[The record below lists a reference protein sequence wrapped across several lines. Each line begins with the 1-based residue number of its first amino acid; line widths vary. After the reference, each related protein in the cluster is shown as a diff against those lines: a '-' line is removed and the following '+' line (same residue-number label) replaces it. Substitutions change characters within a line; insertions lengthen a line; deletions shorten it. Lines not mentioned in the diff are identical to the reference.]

1 MYKLCSVDLEN
12 CRVLHLEIN
21 QRVDGRSASP
31 HGVQQKMCR
40 DFLHEFASSGTLIS
54 PQRSLKEIMV
64 VGRDDFVSNSATKF
78 QQWLRKQSVTVKSI
92 NRADSVSLED
102 CLRYSLVV
110 WVESHQYYRC
120 GKALLKGPFLE
131 GNPYNLTRIWF
142 VVHCT
147 SSGEVFLR
155 ISPETVRLFPLES
168 KHIRDSATEPR
179 WVYCLPK
186 LGRGQLVGRYRNIP
200 EDSAFANYAQMRAYW
215 KNCHGYDL
223 PLTEPKNYY
232 NVCFNGIRSSF
243 LYPDF
248 CVLSSEPQ
256 PIGFLEEQK
265 TALVAVEEFSRSF
278 FSEEHFICGERCKFI
293 PSKSEFVRSHGPTS
307 IDTAPL
313 TGRRTLSGPNV
324 RSDGHGSV
332 VSKQLQQNGTQKNEE
347 VSSPTKRL
355 AGAFTK
361 SLCQEALASPPVHMN
376 SSKAKTIV
384 KEARLF
390 TSSNVKEKDEKH
402 HVQQYLPTGSQCFS
416 QTIRS
421 RKRCVDVE

>member
-1 MYKLCSVDLEN
+1 MRN
-12 CRVLHLEIN
+12 
-21 QRVDGRSASP
+21 
-31 HGVQQKMCR
+31 
-40 DFLHEFASSGTLIS
+40 T
-54 PQRSLKEIMV
+54 
-64 VGRDDFVSNSATKF
+64 T
-78 QQWLRKQSVTVKSI
+78 
-92 NRADSVSLED
+92 
-102 CLRYSLVV
+102 
-110 WVESHQYYRC
+110 
-120 GKALLKGPFLE
+120 
-131 GNPYNLTRIWF
+131 
-142 VVHCT
+142 
-147 SSGEVFLR
+147 
-155 ISPETVRLFPLES
+155 
-168 KHIRDSATEPR
+168 
-179 WVYCLPK
+179 

-232 NVCFNGIRSSF
+232 NVWFNGIRSSFLLGRGQLVGRYRNIPEDSAFANYAQMRAYWKNCHGYDLPLKEPKNYYNVWFNGIRSSF

-265 TALVAVEEFSRSF
+265 TALVA
-278 FSEEHFICGERCKFI
+278 
-293 PSKSEFVRSHGPTS
+293 
-307 IDTAPL
+307 
-313 TGRRTLSGPNV
+313 PNV

-402 HVQQYLPTGSQCFS
+402 HVKVSSPTKRLAGAFTKSLCQEALASPPVHINSSKSKSIAKEAKLSFTSSDAMSNSSDENFLLKILFFS
-416 QTIRS
+416 GRMAKKTS
-421 RKRCVDVE
+421 YC